1 MSLPPGFLD
10 ELKARTSLSHV
21 VGRKVTW
28 DRRKSNPARGDLWA
42 PCPFHQEKSASFHVD
57 DRKGFYHCFGCHAGG
72 DVVRFVQETENLGF
86 MEAVEWLARDAGM
99 AMPAQDPQAR
109 ARADRAGQLVEVME
123 AAARFFRL
131 SLVTAAAAEARGYL
145 ARRGLYEA
153 ALSRF
158 EIGFA
163 PSSRRALW
171 DHLTG
176 RGLRPDLIVESGMAI
191 APEDGGAPFDRFRD
205 RIMFPIRDPRGR
217 CIAFGGR
224 ATAKDAQAKYLNSPD
239 TPLFDKGHVLFNHGP
254 ARTAAA
260 QGATLVVA
268 EGYMDVIALVE
279 GGFGAAV
286 APLGTAITPHQLEH
300 LWRIAPEPVL
310 ALDGDKAGMK
320 AAMRLVDVALPLLK
334 PGRSLRVALLP
345 GGKDPDELI
354 RGEGPGAMQAA
365 LDAAQ
370 PLVEILWRRETEGK
384 VFDSPDRRAA
394 LESRLLELT
403 ETIADPMIKTHYRR
417 ALRDL
422 QWAAF
427 RPAAPPRREAAGGP
441 AARRGVEGPS
451 PAARGSILASGAGP
465 EVEIELREAVI
476 LAAAITTPAVLDR
489 CAEAI
494 ADMPLKVPGHREIR
508 AALMAWHLRRTGEA
522 RAQIAADVGAEA
534 LEMLF
539 GRPHVA
545 LVPALRAPG
554 DVTLAE
560 ICITEEMAKLE
571 ARRGLESEIRET
583 TEGLPGFAD
592 DGVRM
597 KWRLSQ
603 AAEARMRADRSQM
616 EDRTEY
622 ETGPNGAKL
631 NRDDRSAF
639 DRLIRDIG
647 FHSGTD
653 SAEDGDEG

>member
-72 DVVRFVQETENLGF
+72 DVVKFVQEAENLGF

-131 SLVTAAAAEARGYL
+131 SLVTAAASEARGYL
-145 ARRGLYEA
+145 SRRGLDEA

-163 PSSRRALW
+163 PAARRALW

-176 RGLRPDLIVESGMAI
+176 RGLRPDLIVDSGMAI

-224 ATAKDAQAKYLNSPD
+224 AMAKDAQAKYLNSPD

-286 APLGTAITPHQLEH
+286 APLGTAITPHQLEL

-354 RGEGPGAMQAA
+354 RGEGPAAMQAA

-394 LESRLLELT
+394 LESRLLDLT

-427 RPAAPPRREAAGGP
+427 RPAAPGRRAAGSAVPRKGM
-441 AARRGVEGPS
+441 EGPS
-451 PAARGSILASGAGP
+451 SSVRGSYHFDGTSGD
-465 EVEIELREAVI
+465 VETEPLEAAV
-476 LAAAITTPAVLDR
+476 LCVAIATPAVLDL
-489 CAEAI
+489 CCDAI
-494 ADMPLKVPGHREIR
+494 ADLPMCNPEHETVRSVL
-508 AALMAWHLRRTGEA
+508 LAWHLRRTGALREQVVA
-522 RAQIAADVGAEA
+522 EVGLEA
-534 LEMLF
+534 LENIRRRAQLRDLPESATL
-539 GRPHVA
+539 GNTEWARSYISEAIDKLSARVGLA
-545 LVPALRAPG
+545 LEMQEVRGEAGLHEASALWR
-554 DVTLAE
+554 VTKAR
-560 ICITEEMAKLE
+560 E
-571 ARRGLESEIRET
+571 ARNQAERRDLS
-583 TEGLPGFAD
+583 D
-592 DGVRM
+592 D
-597 KWRLSQ
+597 S
-603 AAEARMRADRSQM
+603 DF
-616 EDRTEY
+616 

-647 FHSGTD
+647 FHTGTD
-653 SAEDGDEG
+653 SAEDRDEG